1 MADYVTTPKRSDT
14 IKSLWKLE
22 KIILNTLD
30 FKEVVQKICDSVLS
44 ELGYLKLGYRI
55 IVLTLVDEKKGVL
68 KRISLSQT
76 SEAAKA
82 QAASEIPFHDIEIP
96 LDAQKNL
103 LVQTLHD
110 KKPRSTHY
118 WPDIFTPV
126 LTPEQATANQ
136 EASGIKTSMLY
147 PITIQD
153 KTLGVLIFSMVK
165 DEKEVSEAEEDL
177 IRGFTD
183 VVGLAV
189 QNAKLYTSLS
199 ETSAKLD
206 KANKRLQELDKLKDD
221 FVSMASHELRTPMTA
236 IKSYLW
242 MALNKKKQDLTPDL
256 NRYIFRAYH
265 STERLINLVND
276 MLNISRIESGR
287 IALNLSE
294 VNLVDLTREVVDEV
308 IPKATELNLKIE
320 IMDQKVSNVLCDRDK
335 VHEVII
341 NLIGN
346 SLKFTKAGGKITL
359 SYEEKPP
366 YVYLSVTDTGVG
378 IAKEDLARLFQKF
391 SMLENSYTAVSTSGG
406 GTGLGLYISKSI
418 IKLHKGDI
426 NVYSPGQQKGST
438 FTISLP
444 IIDTALS
451 LELKK
456 EAPKVTEDSK
466 GLEKKSLSYI

>member
-1 MADYVTTPKRSDT
+1 MADYVTTPKTSDT

-30 FKEVVQKICDSVLS
+30 FKEVVQKICDSMLS

-55 IVLTLVDEKKGVL
+55 IVLTLADEKKGVL
-68 KRISLSQT
+68 RRISLSQT
-76 SEAAKA
+76 PEAAKA
-82 QAASEIPFHDIEIP
+82 QAASAIPFHDIEIP
-96 LDAQKNL
+96 LNAQKNL
-103 LVQTLHD
+103 LIQTLHER
-110 KKPRSTHY
+110 KPHSTHY

-126 LTPEQATANQ
+126 LTPEQAIANQ
-136 EASGIKTSMLY
+136 KASGIKTSMLY
-147 PITIQD
+147 PVTIQD

-199 ETSAKLD
+199 ETTAKLD

-256 NRYIFRAYH
+256 NRYIFRAFH

-287 IALNLSE
+287 IALNLAE
-294 VNLVDLTREVVDEV
+294 VDPVELVHEVVDEV
-308 IPKATELNLKIE
+308 IPKATELNLNV
-320 IMDQKVSNVLCDRDK
+320 KVIDRQVSKVLCDRDK
-335 VHEVII
+335 IHEVII

-346 SLKFTKAGGKITL
+346 SLKFTKQGGSISITF
-359 SYEEKPP
+359 EEKAPFI
-366 YVYLSVTDTGVG
+366 YISVTDTGVG
-378 IAKEDLARLFQKF
+378 LAKEDMDRLFKKF
-391 SMLENSYTAVSTSGG
+391 SMIEHSYTAASASG

-418 IKLHKGDI
+418 VILHKGDI
-426 NVYSPGQQKGST
+426 TAYSPGREKGST
-438 FTISLP
+438 FTLSLP
-444 IIDTALS
+444 IAGTSTAL
-451 LELKK
+451 ELIK
-456 EAPKVTEDSK
+456 EAPKVTQDSK
-466 GLEKKSLSYI
+466 GLEKKRLGYI

>member
-44 ELGYLKLGYRI
+44 ELGYLNLGYRI
-55 IVLTLVDEKKGVL
+55 IVLTLTDEKKGVL

-76 SEAAKA
+76 PEASKA
-82 QAASEIPFHDIEIP
+82 QAASAIPFHDIEIP
-96 LDAQKNL
+96 LNAQKNL
-103 LVQTLHD
+103 LIQTLHE
-110 KKPRSTHY
+110 KKPRVTHH

-126 LTPEQATANQ
+126 LTANQ
-136 EASGIKTSMLY
+136 ALANQRASGIKTSMLY
-147 PITIQD
+147 PVTIQD

-199 ETSAKLD
+199 ETTEKLD
-206 KANKRLQELDKLKDD
+206 KANKRLRELDILKDD

-242 MALNKKKQDLTPDL
+242 LALNKKKAELSPDLT
-256 NRYIFRAYH
+256 RYLGRAYN
-265 STERLINLVND
+265 STERLISLVND

-287 IALNLSE
+287 IALSLEE
-294 VNLVDLTREVVDEV
+294 VDPIALTHEVVDEV
-308 IPKATELNLKIE
+308 IPKATELNLTVKVVERKLDKIL
-320 IMDQKVSNVLCDRDK
+320 IDK
-335 VHEVII
+335 DKIHEVII

-346 SLKFTKAGGKITL
+346 SLKFTKPGGNISITFD
-359 SYEEKPP
+359 EKPP
-366 YVYLSVTDTGVG
+366 FVYISVTDTGVG
-378 IAKEDLARLFQKF
+378 MSKEDMQRLFKKF
-391 SMLENSYTAVSTSGG
+391 SMIEHSYTAASTSG

-418 IKLHKGDI
+418 VNLHKGDI
-426 NVYSPGQQKGST
+426 TAFSPGREKGST

-444 IIDTALS
+444 IAGTSAA

-456 EAPKVTEDSK
+456 EAPKVSSDTK
-466 GLEKKSLSYI
+466 GLEKKKLNYI